1 MATQQTVKDPQDV
14 KAEIPRGEHAG
25 GSGNGT
31 QTAKE
36 AVDRMPHTIDRSAD
50 ATAARA
56 HDMAIAFKTSYG
68 VFADGI
74 QELQHAYWN
83 ILQQSF
89 DVAASA
95 PAELM
100 RCRNMT
106 EVAEI
111 QREVMHKCLDG
122 LVDANRALMT
132 VSNRVTENATKP
144 LREQLGQRAN

>member
-1 MATQQTVKDPQDV
+1 MANQQTVKDPQDA
-14 KAEIPRGEHAG
+14 KADFPKGDHDG
-25 GSGNGT
+25 GSGNGAHA
-31 QTAKE
+31 AKE
-36 AVDRMPHTIDRSAD
+36 AVDRMAHTTDRSAD
-50 ATAARA
+50 AAAARA
-56 HDMAIAFKTSYG
+56 HDMAIALKTSYG

-89 DVAASA
+89 DVAANA

-132 VSNRVTENATKP
+132 VSNRVTESATKP